1 MYDLKTAR
9 ELKKFGLVLGAAF
22 AALSL
27 LLLLRGSSIWGVT
40 AAFSALLLVTG
51 LLFPTLL
58 RPLEWF
64 WMKLALV
71 MGIVVTNV
79 LLTLVFLIGVTLTG
93 LVMRMLGKDPLRLKQ
108 NGRNTYW
115 QDVEPDGP
123 CSRPDKPY

>member
-1 MYDLKTAR
+1 MYRLKTAR
-9 ELKKFGLVLGAAF
+9 ELRKFGLVLGAAF

-27 LLLLRGSSIWGVT
+27 LLFLRDSSFWNVT

-58 RPLEWF
+58 RPLEWL

-108 NGRNTYW
+108 DGKSYW

>member
-1 MYDLKTAR
+1 MKTAR
-9 ELKKFGLVLGAAF
+9 ELRKFGLVLGAAF

-27 LLLLRGSSIWGVT
+27 LLFLRDSSFWNVT

-58 RPLEWF
+58 RPLEWL

-108 NGRNTYW
+108 DGKSYW

>member
-1 MYDLKTAR
+1 MKTAR
-9 ELKKFGLVLGAAF
+9 ELRKFGLVLGAAF
-22 AALSL
+22 AVLSL
-27 LLLLRGSSIWGVT
+27 LLFLRDNSAWNVT
-40 AAFSALLLVTG
+40 VSFSALLVVTG

-93 LVMRMLGKDPLRLKQ
+93 LVMRMLGKDPLGLKQ
-108 NGRNTYW
+108 DGKSTYW
-115 QDVEPDGP
+115 QNIEPDGP